1 MEDTDELGAPA
12 LRAARAELSRF
23 LDLQAERVRS
33 LPLSRLERTRPGE
46 DAPPADAVRA
56 GAQALADLAADAEGE
71 PRRPLPRLATHGLGD
86 QLAVVGHDL
95 VAAGDAAA
103 LAAAHE
109 VLVGVRRAL

>member
-12 LRAARAELSRF
+12 LRAARAELSRS
-23 LDLQAERVRS
+23 LDLQADRVRS
-33 LPLSRLERTRPGE
+33 LPLTRLERVRPGE
-46 DAPPADAVRA
+46 DASPADAVRA

-71 PRRPLPRLATHGLGD
+71 PRRALPRLATHGLGD

-95 VAAGDAAA
+95 AAAGDGAA

-109 VLVGVRRAL
+109 VLARVRRAL